1 MLAPLLITLLFLA
14 VSLPVVAL
22 PLRRPGRPSLPVAG
36 PGVAGPSAYQTT
48 LLALRDLELDH
59 DSGLVTDA
67 DYATLHEQLLARA
80 AAALEESERATDED
94 VTAHIEA
101 AVRARR
107 RQPAQPRRAAPA
119 RFCPHCGNLVDPGDR
134 FCTGCGASLK

>member
-1 MLAPLLITLLFLA
+1 MLVPLLITLLFLA

-22 PLRRPGRPSLPVAG
+22 PLRRPDRLSSPVDG
-36 PGVAGPSAYQTT
+36 PGVTGPSAYQTT

-67 DYATLHEQLLARA
+67 DYAPLHEQLLAEA
-80 AAALEESERATDED
+80 AAALQESERATNED
-94 VTAHIEA
+94 VAARIEA

-107 RQPAQPRRAAPA
+107 RQPAQPRRTTPA
-119 RFCPHCGNLVDPGDR
+119 RFCPQCGDRVDAGDR
-134 FCTGCGASLK
+134 FCTDCGASLK

>member
-1 MLAPLLITLLFLA
+1 MLVPLLITLLFIA

-22 PLRRPGRPSLPVAG
+22 PLRRPGRPSLPVGA

-67 DYATLHEQLLARA
+67 DYAALHEQLLAEA
-80 AAALEESERATDED
+80 AAALEESDRATNED
-94 VTAHIEA
+94 VAARIEA

-107 RQPAQPRRAAPA
+107 RQPAQQGRTAPTH
-119 RFCPHCGNLVDPGDR
+119 FCPDCGYPVDPRDR